1 MATSREH
8 IQRAIQDFEKT
19 IAHLK
24 TEFSKL
30 QIGRATPALVEDLK
44 IEAYGSL
51 QLLKAVASISIPEPK
66 TICIQPWDKSNI
78 ALIEKAIYASQL
90 GLAPTN
96 NGVSV
101 IITLPPLTEERRLE
115 LVKVVFKLAEEARIT
130 IRNVRQV
137 AHTAFKTMEN
147 SKEIGEDERVRS
159 EKELQVKVDE
169 YNKKVDEAAKAKEA
183 DIMKI

>member
-1 MATSREH
+1 MANPREH
-8 IQRAIQDFEKT
+8 VQRAIQDFDKT
-19 IAHLK
+19 LAHLK

-51 QLLKAVASISIPEPK
+51 QPLKAVASISIPEPK
-66 TICIQPWDKSNI
+66 TISIQPWDKSNI
-78 ALIEKAIYASQL
+78 ALIEKAIYTSQL

-96 NGVSV
+96 NGASV

-115 LVKVVFKLAEEARIT
+115 LVKVVGKLAEEARIT
-130 IRNVRQV
+130 IRNIRQI
-137 AHTAFKTMEN
+137 AHTAFKTMEDK
-147 SKEIGEDERVRS
+147 KEISEDDRTRS
-159 EKELQVKVDE
+159 EKELQAKVDE
-169 YNKKVDEAAKAKEA
+169 YNKKVDEVAKAKEA